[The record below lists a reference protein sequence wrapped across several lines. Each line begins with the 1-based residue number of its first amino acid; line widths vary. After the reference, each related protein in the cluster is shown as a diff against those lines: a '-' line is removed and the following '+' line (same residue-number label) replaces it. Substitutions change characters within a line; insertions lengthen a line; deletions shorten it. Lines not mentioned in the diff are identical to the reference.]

1 MISLTILSPRVLL
14 VPVDCFI
21 FRSSVVTVSQGHSL
35 SNLTYLDA
43 LVLTSENDAFSFTL
57 GAETGAFYALEI
69 SCHPG
74 VATMTLAEATRARST
89 ATYTVEAALDNLL
102 SGFGAGGT

>member
-1 MISLTILSPRVLL
+1 MMRLAAHWALTLVHFTPEMI
-14 VPVDCFI
+14 
-21 FRSSVVTVSQGHSL
+21 
-35 SNLTYLDA
+35 
-43 LVLTSENDAFSFTL
+43 
-57 GAETGAFYALEI
+57 LEI
-69 SCHPG
+69 SCHPC